1 MKSPIHSQL
10 PSDQDRD
17 SLLQS
22 VAAIQQICRSHL
34 KKIMLHR
41 ISSLKF
47 EYLQDKNHM
56 TTLEKIAAVNI
67 T

>member
-34 KKIMLHR
+34 EKKNVTQNQFSEIRVL
-41 ISSLKF
+41 
-47 EYLQDKNHM
+47 
-56 TTLEKIAAVNI
+56 TG
-67 T
+67 

>member
-1 MKSPIHSQL
+1 MRSPIHSQL

-34 KKIMLHR
+34 
-41 ISSLKF
+41 
-47 EYLQDKNHM
+47 EKNVTQNQFSEIEGH
-56 TTLEKIAAVNI
+56 
-67 T
+67 